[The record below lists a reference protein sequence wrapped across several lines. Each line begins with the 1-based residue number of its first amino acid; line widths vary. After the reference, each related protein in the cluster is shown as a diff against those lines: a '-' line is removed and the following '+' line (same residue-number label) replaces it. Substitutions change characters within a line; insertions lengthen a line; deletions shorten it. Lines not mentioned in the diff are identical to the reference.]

1 MLLKSHTHTICLTS
15 SCVNVALLAGRGF
28 QISVCAFKTNCGA
41 GWSEEVKTT
50 EFRFLRETY
59 LYLLLAGLEGELK
72 AVLTQSDTGTVAGL
86 VFLSLRWTKV

>member
-1 MLLKSHTHTICLTS
+1 M
-15 SCVNVALLAGRGF
+15 
-28 QISVCAFKTNCGA
+28 
-41 GWSEEVKTT
+41 KTT